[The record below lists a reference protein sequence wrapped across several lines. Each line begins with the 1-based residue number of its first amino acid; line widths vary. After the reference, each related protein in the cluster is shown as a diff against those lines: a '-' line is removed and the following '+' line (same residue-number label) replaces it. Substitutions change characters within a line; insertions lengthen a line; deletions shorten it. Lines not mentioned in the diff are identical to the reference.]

1 MKTNTFFTLFLI
13 LYLFNSC
20 TNQDAKIKSNSI
32 DSTHKV
38 SHVLADSIKKTNKI
52 IDIYDTITD
61 ETLKNKHIGFYE
73 IIGGWLKT
81 SISQQVVLDSLGE
94 PDEKSSIKYDPSR
107 ENYNNI
113 WIYKS
118 KGIELIMCS
127 KKKYGIKKVDE
138 INIKSNCKLKTSR
151 GIGIGSSLN
160 LIKEKYNI
168 WRYKSLSDD
177 ENILIG
183 FIGAGTFFHLKNGHI
198 FEFEIGDH
206 GE

>member
-1 MKTNTFFTLFLI
+1 
-13 LYLFNSC
+13 
-20 TNQDAKIKSNSI
+20 
-32 DSTHKV
+32 
-38 SHVLADSIKKTNKI
+38 
-52 IDIYDTITD
+52 
-61 ETLKNKHIGFYE
+61 
-73 IIGGWLKT
+73 
-81 SISQQVVLDSLGE
+81 
-94 PDEKSSIKYDPSR
+94 
-107 ENYNNI
+107 
-113 WIYKS
+113 
-118 KGIELIMCS
+118 MCS